1 MLLPTQLTSSS
12 VWRLRTARTR
22 AHDSTQVA
30 VAWKRLRRLVPYVA
44 LIYNCK
50 LAWAH
55 ARLNPD
61 GGSGFADL
69 REDFVAHGGSA

>member
-1 MLLPTQLTSSS
+1 M
-12 VWRLRTARTR
+12 
-22 AHDSTQVA
+22 A

>member
-1 MLLPTQLTSSS
+1 M
-12 VWRLRTARTR
+12 RRAIDEHARSTGHC
-22 AHDSTQVA
+22 AHDGTQVA